1 MGVNLSINCNL
12 IKEVVKAVEHTNDDA
27 VFVFDNSGFFI
38 RVSDIYKYKVL
49 EIKISSN
56 DLLEYECSKPVELGI
71 VINRLKDI
79 TKTMRKGDSLIMK
92 YDDTSDYLQL
102 VSNGLKRSIKLV
114 DLNHIS
120 RIPNLD
126 LHYKYRAIIDHKT
139 FNSFIKACGKAL
151 SFKIITDKDNMVMVC
166 ETDEGLIEVPWDD
179 SVKTLEDGD
188 SYESN
193 TTFALSEV
201 AKAVSTSKGLI
212 SVEGTQD
219 KVVCFSWDL
228 ANDSKIKA
236 MIAPKV

>member
-1 MGVNLSINCNL
+1 MGVNLSIHCNL

-179 SVKTLEDGD
+179 SVKT
-188 SYESN
+188 YESN

>member
-179 SVKTLEDGD
+179 SVKTLEDGN

>member
-56 DLLEYECSKPVELGI
+56 DLLEYECSKPIEVGI

-79 TKTMRKGDSLIMK
+79 TKTMRKGDFLIMN
-92 YDDTSDYLQL
+92 YEDDSDYLQL
-102 VSNGLKRSIKLV
+102 ISNGLKRSIKLI

-126 LHYKYRAIIDHKT
+126 LHYKYRAIIDNKT

-151 SFKIITDKDNMVMVC
+151 SFKIMTQEGNLIMVS
-166 ETDEGLIEVPWDD
+166 ETDEGLIEVPWED
-179 SVKTLEDGD
+179 SVKTIGD
-188 SYESN
+188 DEGYKSN

-201 AKAVSTSKGLI
+201 AKAVSTSKGII
-212 SVEGTQD
+212 SVEGSQD

-228 ANDSKIKA
+228 ANDSKIRA

>member
-56 DLLEYECSKPVELGI
+56 DLLEYECSKPIELGI

-79 TKTMRKGDSLIMK
+79 TKTMRKGDFLIMN
-92 YDDTSDYLQL
+92 YEDDSDYLQL
-102 VSNGLKRSIKLV
+102 ISNGLKRSIKLI

-126 LHYKYRAIIDHKT
+126 LHYKYRAIIDNKT

-151 SFKIITDKDNMVMVC
+151 SFKIMTQESNLIMVS
-166 ETDEGLIEVPWDD
+166 ETDEGLLKCLGKIQLNNSDD
-179 SVKTLEDGD
+179 EAINQILLCTIRS
-188 SYESN
+188 
-193 TTFALSEV
+193 
-201 AKAVSTSKGLI
+201 AKPYHFQGII
-212 SVEGTQD
+212 SVESK
-219 KVVCFSWDL
+219 KVVCFLGFSMIP
-228 ANDSKIKA
+228 NKA
-236 MIAPKV
+236 

>member
-1 MGVNLSINCNL
+1 MGVYLNIDCNL
-12 IKEVVKAVEHTNDDA
+12 IKEVVKAVENTNDDA

-49 EIKISSN
+49 EIKVASDDI
-56 DLLEYECSKPVELGI
+56 LEYECSKPVELGV

-79 TKTMRKGDSLIMK
+79 TKTMRKGDFLIMK
-92 YDDTSDYLQL
+92 YEDDSDYLQL
-102 VSNGLKRSIKLV
+102 VSNGLKRSIKLI

-151 SFKIITDKDNMVMVC
+151 SFRIISKEKDLIMVC
-166 ETDEGLIEVPWDD
+166 ETDEGLIEVPWTDT
-179 SVKTLEDGD
+179 VKSLTDEDN
-188 SYESN
+188 YESD
-193 TTFALSEV
+193 TTFALAEV
-201 AKAVSTSKGLI
+201 AKAVSTSKGLV

-219 KVVCFSWDL
+219 EVVCFSWDL
-228 ANDSKIKA
+228 ANKSKIRA

>member
-1 MGVNLSINCNL
+1 M

-92 YDDTSDYLQL
+92 YDDDSDYLQL

-179 SVKTLEDGD
+179 SVKTLEDGN